1 MILSLAV
8 LCVSGA
14 GCSQSQEAEQVMM
27 GGEVGTF
34 TLCHKLFKC
43 FINFKIFFINHC
55 FIEFHIIY
63 LCYLCVHV

>member
-1 MILSLAV
+1 MIIFKVFSNLSSSMILSLAV

-14 GCSQSQEAEQVMM
+14 GCSQSQEAEQVIM

-43 FINFKIFFINHC
+43 FINFKIF
-55 FIEFHIIY
+55 
-63 LCYLCVHV
+63 L